1 MLKKLFNFTV
11 WTIVVLVILFICKPY
26 IKGWL
31 LEGQVE
37 PRVVT
42 ERGQLLSDEE
52 NTIKIFE
59 DTSPS
64 VVFITTQEAELNAW
78 TRTVN
83 ETPLG
88 SGSGFIWD
96 NKGHVV
102 TNFHVIKNSASATV
116 RLSDHRTYKARLV
129 GASPRH
135 DIAVL
140 KINVAIDRPNPVP
153 IGTSKDL
160 KVGQNIYA
168 IGNPFGLDHT
178 LTTGIISALGR
189 SIDSDAGGQI
199 ENLIQVDA
207 AINPGNS
214 GGPLIDS
221 AGRLI
226 GINTAIYSPSG
237 SSSGIGFSIPVD
249 NVNRVVPQLISKGRY
264 IRPVLGLN
272 IDDHSNRIITKE
284 YNVEGI
290 AILGVAEG
298 SGADNAGLVGISY
311 INDEY
316 VLGDVIQKFDDRP
329 VSTVADLM
337 DILDEYEAGEAVN
350 LTVLRDNRQIDVNVL
365 LTTPVTLQ

>member
-1 MLKKLFNFTV
+1 MLRNLFHFTV
-11 WTIVVLVILFICKPY
+11 WIIVTLVVLYFFKPY
-26 IKGWL
+26 IKNWIL
-31 LEGQVE
+31 DEQPVA
-37 PRVVT
+37 RVVT
-42 ERGQLLSDEE
+42 DRGQLLSAEE
-52 NTIKIFE
+52 NTIRIFE
-59 DTSPS
+59 QTSPS
-64 VVFITTQEAELNAW
+64 VVFITTQDAQVNLW
-78 TRTVN
+78 SRTVN

-96 NKGHVV
+96 DKGHVV
-102 TNFHVIKNSASATV
+102 TNYHVIENTASAVV
-116 RLSDHRTYKARLV
+116 RLADQRTYRARLV

-140 KINVAIDRPNPVP
+140 KINVPIDSPNPVP

-160 KVGQNIYA
+160 KVGQSIFA

-178 LTTGIISALGR
+178 LTSGIISALGR
-189 SIDSDAGGQI
+189 SIDSEAGGQI

-249 NVNRVVPQLISKGRY
+249 NVNRVVPQLIANGRY

-272 IDDHSNRIITKE
+272 IDEHSNQIITRE
-284 YNVEGI
+284 YNIQGV
-290 AILGVAEG
+290 AVLGVAEN
-298 SGADNAGLVGISY
+298 SGAEEAGLVGINYLDGEY
-311 INDEY
+311 I
-316 VLGDVIQKFDDRP
+316 LGDVIQKIDGRTTA
-329 VSTVADLM
+329 TVADLL
-337 DILDEYEAGEAVN
+337 DILDEYQAGQTVN
-350 LTVLRDNRQIDVNVL
+350 LSILRDSKQTDVKVELKAPN
-365 LTTPVTLQ
+365 

>member
-1 MLKKLFNFTV
+1 MLKKLFNLTI
-11 WTIVVLVILFICKPY
+11 WAIVVLVVLFITKPY
-26 IKGWL
+26 LKGWL
-31 LEGQVE
+31 LEGQTE
-37 PRVVT
+37 PRAVT
-42 ERGQLLSDEE
+42 DRGQLLSDEE

-64 VVFITTQEAELNAW
+64 VVFINTQDTQLNAW
-78 TRTVN
+78 TRTVS

-96 NKGHVV
+96 KRGHVV
-102 TNFHVIKNSASATV
+102 TNYHVIQNSSSATV
-116 RLSDHRTYKARLV
+116 RLSDHRTYKAILV

-140 KINVAIDRPNPVP
+140 KINVPIDSPKPVP
-153 IGTSKDL
+153 IGTSNDL
-160 KVGQNIYA
+160 KVGQSIYA

-189 SIDSDAGGQI
+189 SIDSEAGGQI

-249 NVNRVVPQLISKGRY
+249 NVNRVVPQLIAKGRY

-272 IDDHSNRIITKE
+272 IDEHSNRIISKE
-284 YNVEGI
+284 YGVEGV

-298 SGADNAGLVGISY
+298 SGADSAGLIGISY
-311 INDEY
+311 VNDEY
-316 VLGDVIQKFDDRP
+316 VLGDVIQEFDDRT
-329 VSTVADLM
+329 VTTVADLL
-337 DILDEYEAGEAVN
+337 DILDEYEAGQSVN
-350 LTVLRDNRQIDVNVL
+350 LTILRGNRQINVSVL
-365 LTTPVTLQ
+365 LTSPKS